1 MVKINGQLLDQYFQ
15 KYDEISRK
23 PGIVVFIAWLLRALI
38 NDNYRDLRKLQ
49 RYFFSNRCNSSSD
62 LSNISLPE
70 IEILIVSKKEDFIVL
85 RKSVESALSMSL
97 NPIKKI
103 SIIVPDLELNSCKEY
118 LKDFVHHK
126 KINFIPEKSVL
137 THEVFEL
144 INSKRPDKFGWIL
157 QQVLVASYLLDS
169 KSDYILVL
177 DADTILLRPKIWV
190 DKHSRQLLMP
200 TQELHK
206 PYYDFLCSSSS
217 VYKHPRN
224 SFMSHHLL
232 IQTRI
237 FVEIFGMYSGS
248 VLNALQKAFEFSSQT
263 ENSPFDL
270 KYEIYSQYMLIKY
283 PELIVFSKWANLS
296 LTRSDFTRFNS
307 SDVIKDSLT
316 QRYNSASFHSWNT

>member
-15 KYDEISRK
+15 KYDEINRK
-23 PGIVVFIAWLLRALI
+23 PGVIVFIAWLLRALI
-38 NDNYRDLRKLQ
+38 NDNYKDLRKLQ
-49 RYFFSNRCNSSSD
+49 RYFFSNRCNSISN

-70 IEILIVSKKEDFIVL
+70 IEILMVSKKEDFIVL
-85 RKSVESALSMSL
+85 RKSLESALSMSL

-103 SIIVPDLELNSCKEY
+103 SIIIPDLEVNTCKKY
-118 LKDFVHHK
+118 LKDFVHYE

-137 THEVFEL
+137 AHEVFEL
-144 INSKRPDKFGWIL
+144 ISSKRPDKFGWIL
-157 QQVLVASYLLDS
+157 QQVLVASYVIDS
-169 KSDYILVL
+169 KSDFILVL
-177 DADTILLRPKIWV
+177 DADTILLRPKVWV

-206 PYYDFLCSSSS
+206 PYYDFLCSSSN
-217 VYKHPRN
+217 VYKYPRN

-232 IQTRI
+232 IQTKI
-237 FVEIFGMYSGS
+237 FAEIFEMYNGS

-263 ENSPFDL
+263 ESSPFDL

-296 LTRSDFTRFNS
+296 LTRSDLTRFNS

-316 QRYNSASFHSWNT
+316 QRYNSVSFHSWNI